1 MAASER
7 YDLNQI
13 EIMLIQIG
21 IKIIETEADLSLV
34 LFTHCFC
41 SSKRIIS
48 RVQITITNGSIDL
61 IDV

>member
-7 YDLNQI
+7 CDLNQI
-13 EIMLIQIG
+13 EIMLIQNG

-34 LFTHCFC
+34 LFIHCFC

-48 RVQITITNGSIDL
+48 RIQITINNGSIDL

>member
-1 MAASER
+1 
-7 YDLNQI
+7 
-13 EIMLIQIG
+13 MLIQIG

-48 RVQITITNGSIDL
+48 RIQITINNGSIDL